1 MRNKFLTL
9 LLIASLFSFGQ
20 DIQNENKLNE
30 KPYIEVV
37 GTATKLVT
45 PDKIFISII
54 LSDKAIGKE
63 TYTIEKQE
71 EKLKM
76 AIKSLSIDLKNLYLS
91 DSNSEITRYKKR
103 ETGIKL
109 SKEYTLIVKNAE
121 EVSQVFKELNKIEI
135 KEASIEKAESSDIIN
150 IRKEVRIEAI
160 KAAKEKATYL
170 LTAIGEQLDKPL
182 IIREE
187 ILEPYRANL
196 LTNSNAYSGYYK
208 ESKTEEI
215 SFEKIE
221 VKFSYYVKYAI
232 K

>member
-1 MRNKFLTL
+1 MRNKILTFI
-9 LLIASLFSFGQ
+9 LIASTFGFGQ
-20 DIQNENKLNE
+20 NLKNENE

-45 PDKIFISII
+45 PDKIYISIT
-54 LSDKAIGKE
+54 LSDKTIGKE
-63 TYTIEKQE
+63 SYTIEKQE
-71 EKLKM
+71 EKLKT
-76 AIKSLSIDLKNLYLS
+76 AIKGLNIDLKNLYLS

-103 ETGIKL
+103 ETGIRL

-135 KEASIEKAESSDIIN
+135 KEASIEKAESSDIVN

-182 IIREE
+182 TIREE
-187 ILEPYRANL
+187 SIMPDNVL
-196 LTNSNAYSGYYK
+196 LSNSFNYYK

-221 VKFSYYVKYAI
+221 VRFSYYIKYSI

>member
-1 MRNKFLTL
+1 MRNKILAVL
-9 LLIASLFSFGQ
+9 LMSSIFSFGQ
-20 DIQNENKLNE
+20 ETQNENNQNE
-30 KPYIEVV
+30 KPFIEVV

-54 LSDKAIGKE
+54 LTDKTIGKE
-63 TYTIEKQE
+63 AYTIEKQE
-71 EKLKM
+71 EKLKT
-76 AIKSLSIDLKNLYLS
+76 AIKGLNIDLKNLYLS

-121 EVSQVFKELNKIEI
+121 EVSLVFKELNKIEI

-187 ILEPYRANL
+187 NVQPYRANL
-196 LTNSNAYSGYYK
+196 ATNVYSNYDS
-208 ESKTEEI
+208 SKTEEI

-232 K
+232 KNRL

>member
-9 LLIASLFSFGQ
+9 LLIASLFGFGQ
-20 DIQNENKLNE
+20 DIQNENKQNE

-71 EKLKM
+71 EKLKT
-76 AIKSLSIDLKNLYLS
+76 AIKSLNIDLKNLYLS

-109 SKEYTLIVKNAE
+109 SKEYTLI
-121 EVSQVFKELNKIEI
+121 
-135 KEASIEKAESSDIIN
+135 
-150 IRKEVRIEAI
+150 
-160 KAAKEKATYL
+160 
-170 LTAIGEQLDKPL
+170 
-182 IIREE
+182 
-187 ILEPYRANL
+187 
-196 LTNSNAYSGYYK
+196 
-208 ESKTEEI
+208 
-215 SFEKIE
+215 
-221 VKFSYYVKYAI
+221 
-232 K
+232 

>member
-1 MRNKFLTL
+1 MRNKILTF
-9 LLIASLFSFGQ
+9 LLIASTFSFGQ
-20 DIQNENKLNE
+20 NLKNETE
-30 KPYIEVV
+30 KPFIEVI

-45 PDKIFISII
+45 PDKIFISIT
-54 LSDKAIGKE
+54 LSDKTIGKE
-63 TYTIEKQE
+63 SYTIEKQE
-71 EKLKM
+71 EKLKT
-76 AIKSLSIDLKNLYLS
+76 AIKGLNIDLKNLYLS

-103 ETGIKL
+103 ETGIRL

-135 KEASIEKAESSDIIN
+135 KEASIEKAESSEIDT

-170 LTAIGEQLDKPL
+170 LAAIGEQLDKPL

-187 ILEPYRANL
+187 SIMPDNVMLS
-196 LTNSNAYSGYYK
+196 NSFNYFK

-221 VKFSYYVKYAI
+221 VKFSYYVKYSI